1 MDIHT
6 YAWSIETQWL
16 EWNKV
21 QCTIHR
27 GFDVEAL
34 EWPKWLRESELV
46 TAWGPEHL
54 VNLGSGITLWEK
66 KLCKILLDWKST
78 KEMGAIF
85 YSKVLVYR
93 YVDFGGESHVL
104 IIPFGC
110 YQLMC
115 KSLAETISGACSIL
129 GGWNYSY
136 PCFPRHTV
144 FFVCKISSCRH
155 CPH

>member
-1 MDIHT
+1 
-6 YAWSIETQWL
+6 
-16 EWNKV
+16 
-21 QCTIHR
+21 
-27 GFDVEAL
+27 
-34 EWPKWLRESELV
+34 
-46 TAWGPEHL
+46 
-54 VNLGSGITLWEK
+54 
-66 KLCKILLDWKST
+66 
-78 KEMGAIF
+78 MGAIF

-136 PCFPRHTV
+136 PCFPRHKV

-155 CPH
+155 CPHYACGVVMILFWVRVYVMSRL